1 MKRKVDLKRMPLWR
15 KLDIVIGLIRRL
27 VVCPQRLKFD
37 LSIVQPKASFRVN
50 NGTLNLGRFSE
61 FHRGSILWVMGM
73 DEHATFT
80 MGRRSSI
87 GFNSVVSVKH
97 KVTIGDECAIS
108 WNCTIIDNDMH
119 QIHELPENVKASTK
133 KNEVVIGNH
142 VWVGAGVM
150 ILKGVTIGDNCVIA
164 AGSIVTRDI
173 PPNTLAAGVPAKPV
187 REIEGW
193 S

>member
-1 MKRKVDLKRMPLWR
+1 MKRTVDLKKMPLWR
-15 KLDIVIGLIRRL
+15 KLDIITGLIRRL
-27 VVCPQRLKFD
+27 VVCPQRSKFD
-37 LSIVQPKASFRVN
+37 LAIVQPKATFRVN
-50 NGTLNLGRFSE
+50 NGTLKLGRFSE

-73 DEHATFT
+73 DDHATFKL
-80 MGRRSSI
+80 GRRSSI

-97 KVTIGDECAIS
+97 SVTIGDECAIS

-119 QIHELPENVKASTK
+119 KIQELPENVKTSSK